1 MRQGATALGCELE
14 AAYYEMLFKIK
25 GKKNN
30 HVKGKKEGIEQEKQM
45 KH

>member
-1 MRQGATALGCELE
+1 
-14 AAYYEMLFKIK
+14 MLFKIK
-25 GKKNN
+25 GKKDN